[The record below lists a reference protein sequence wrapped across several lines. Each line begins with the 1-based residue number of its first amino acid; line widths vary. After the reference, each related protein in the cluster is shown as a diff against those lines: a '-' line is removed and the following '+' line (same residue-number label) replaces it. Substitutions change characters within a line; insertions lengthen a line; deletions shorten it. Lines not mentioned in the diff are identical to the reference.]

1 MHQGVL
7 HVLFDFGYHVDVID
21 KEPVKKVLG
30 NVASIGNEF
39 AKKILGE
46 CSVFQRFSVIT
57 IARCDLIVDDF
68 TPVVDNNMQF
78 ESIKPTHGAFAFL
91 SPSPHCPMP
100 MSSFDMTSLQW
111 GGIDERDACTL
122 TQTTHIE
129 KCYQLETYPALQLH
143 KAIIRDKMWELGST
157 RVGDV
162 LKIKSFQISV
172 S

>member
-78 ESIKPTHGAFAFL
+78 EFVYIYQMDASFL
-91 SPSPHCPMP
+91 L
-100 MSSFDMTSLQW
+100 SL
-111 GGIDERDACTL
+111 ITICSL
-122 TQTTHIE
+122 N
-129 KCYQLETYPALQLH
+129 P
-143 KAIIRDKMWELGST
+143 
-157 RVGDV
+157 
-162 LKIKSFQISV
+162 
-172 S
+172 

>member
-68 TPVVDNNMQF
+68 TRNMSKYFSSIGVAGCDLIVDDFTPVVDNNM
-78 ESIKPTHGAFAFL
+78 
-91 SPSPHCPMP
+91 
-100 MSSFDMTSLQW
+100 
-111 GGIDERDACTL
+111 
-122 TQTTHIE
+122 
-129 KCYQLETYPALQLH
+129 
-143 KAIIRDKMWELGST
+143 
-157 RVGDV
+157 
-162 LKIKSFQISV
+162 
-172 S
+172 